1 MLSLARLAL
10 KGPLAAAS
18 VASGL
23 LFLGLLLPL
32 LAGPIG
38 VFITLPLIGCS
49 AAVVS
54 LVLLRRGPGEA
65 ISAIVPVLLMV
76 VVMGLL
82 SRGGGGI
89 TQLMAIL
96 LQFWLPAI
104 LVAYALRLSVRLD
117 VAVLVAACV
126 GVATLV
132 VMHIAFGDTTAFWER
147 VMGAHI
153 DTSVQLAEEQAGAA
167 GTDPRLQAQVEAL
180 RSSLGVMARIATP
193 ATAVMMMMTGLGS
206 VFLARSWQAQLFN
219 PGGFQQEFHKLR
231 LGKTVS
237 LGVLVVTGLSL
248 LAEWTFLSDVVV
260 VLLAAVMIQGLAVL
274 HGIVKIRGMSAGWLT
289 GTYLMMILPHTSAL
303 VGALGIADNWL
314 NIRQLPDDE
323 TSD

>member
-1 MLSLARLAL
+1 
-10 KGPLAAAS
+10 
-18 VASGL
+18 
-23 LFLGLLLPL
+23 
-32 LAGPIG
+32 
-38 VFITLPLIGCS
+38 
-49 AAVVS
+49 
-54 LVLLRRGPGEA
+54 
-65 ISAIVPVLLMV
+65 
-76 VVMGLL
+76 
-82 SRGGGGI
+82 
-89 TQLMAIL
+89 
-96 LQFWLPAI
+96 
-104 LVAYALRLSVRLD
+104 
-117 VAVLVAACV
+117 
-126 GVATLV
+126 
-132 VMHIAFGDTTAFWER
+132 
-147 VMGAHI
+147 
-153 DTSVQLAEEQAGAA
+153 
-167 GTDPRLQAQVEAL
+167 
-180 RSSLGVMARIATP
+180 
-193 ATAVMMMMTGLGS
+193 MMMMTGLGS

-314 NIRQLPDDE
+314 NIRQLPNDE

>member
-1 MLSLARLAL
+1 MLSLARHAL
-10 KGPLAAAS
+10 KGPLAAAT

-32 LAGPIG
+32 LAGLIG
-38 VFITLPLIGCS
+38 AFITLPLIGCS

-65 ISAIVPVLLMV
+65 LSAIVAVLLMV

-82 SRGGGGI
+82 SRGGV
-89 TQLMAIL
+89 TQLLAIL

-104 LVAYALRLSVRLD
+104 VVAYALRQSIRLD
-117 VAVLVAACV
+117 IAVLVAAGV
-126 GVATLV
+126 GLTTLL

-153 DTSVQLAEEQAGAA
+153 DASVQLAEQQAGEAS
-167 GTDPRLQAQVEAL
+167 TDPRLQAQVETL

-193 ATAVMMMMTGLGS
+193 ATAVMMMMTGLIS
-206 VFLARSWQAQLFN
+206 VFLARSWQAQMFN

-231 LGKTVS
+231 LGKSVA
-237 LGVLVVTGLSL
+237 LGVLVVAGLSL
-248 LAEWTFLSDVVV
+248 LTDWVFLSDVVV
-260 VLLAAVMIQGLAVL
+260 VLLATMMIQGLAVL
-274 HGIVKIRGMSAGWLT
+274 HGIVKIRGMSGGWLT

-314 NIRQLPDDE
+314 NIRQLSDDKKI
-323 TSD
+323 D

>member
-54 LVLLRRGPGEA
+54 LVLLRRGPSEA

-82 SRGGGGI
+82 SRGGI

-104 LVAYALRLSVRLD
+104 LVAYALRQSVRLD
-117 VAVLVAACV
+117 VAVLIAAGV

-153 DTSVQLAEEQAGAA
+153 DASVQLAEEQAGAA

-237 LGVLVVTGLSL
+237 LGVLVITGLSL
-248 LAEWTFLSDVVV
+248 LADWTFLSDVVV
-260 VLLAAVMIQGLAVL
+260 VILAAVMIQGLAVL
-274 HGIVKIRGMSAGWLT
+274 HGIVKIRGMSTGWLT

-314 NIRQLPDDE
+314 NIRQLPNDE